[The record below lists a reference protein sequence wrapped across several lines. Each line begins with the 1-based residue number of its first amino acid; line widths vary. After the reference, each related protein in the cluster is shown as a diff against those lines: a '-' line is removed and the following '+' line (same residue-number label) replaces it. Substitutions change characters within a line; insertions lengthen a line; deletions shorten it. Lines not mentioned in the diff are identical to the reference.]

1 MSLLYRIKAVALF
14 GCLLFSSRSFALD
27 YFWSNGVGAN
37 GPNPSIACAADGQ
50 QVYAKNPN
58 QAFAKSEVE
67 TLEGL
72 SAYCRHYYTNT
83 PASGADDTTKAYKGA
98 SSIIT
103 RRGDSCPT
111 RTGPYDPVTGICKP
125 QQQPQYEPGEK
136 CKDQGT
142 ANPSNPKIWDDT
154 VNACVNF
161 TEAKGDAPCTY
172 IANAG
177 SLGTAYTVSG
187 NLDKV
192 GNAVA
197 PPTFIDEI
205 LSCQVR
211 TISSSECT
219 INVKGAISC
228 NVIGKLTGK
237 ANPAGDVNAAD
248 ALCPNGKCPV
258 KEPETQTKEEDCN
271 LVSDGAGG
279 SSCTESK
286 KTETLGSQNCGLVNG
301 EYKCVTRFPRSNGIG
316 IKTNTSKQNLPDGS
330 VQVTTVKNS
339 THTVCSDVNTCT
351 EKTSTTMTKAITSPS
366 GTTKTE
372 ASCKGTC
379 TPDGNGLESN
389 PNAGTG
395 NGKGNGEEG
404 GAGTAST
411 TDDCTVPPPCDGD
424 PFLCA
429 VLKQQHIDTCKLMAG
444 PTDQERSEMQGRIDV
459 QKSAMQA
466 NQEAMDSKVND
477 LLGGFKSA
485 STGVGSGG
493 GKCLPDI
500 KFSVLGH
507 SLTLAFSKT
516 CDALSFLRYAVLA
529 AAYLFAARVVI
540 REV

>member
-1 MSLLYRIKAVALF
+1 MGALYRIKAAALF
-14 GCLLFSSRSFALD
+14 GCLLFSSRGFAVD
-27 YFWSNGVGAN
+27 YFWSNGVGAD
-37 GPNPSIACAADGQ
+37 GPNPSVVCAADGQ
-50 QVYAKNPN
+50 QAYAGNPN
-58 QAFAKSEVE
+58 QSFAKSEVE
-67 TLEGL
+67 ALDGFR
-72 SAYCRHYYTNT
+72 ADCRHYYRNT
-83 PASGADDTTKAYKGA
+83 PASGADDTTKMYKGA
-98 SSIIT
+98 IGIVN

-111 RTGPYDPVTGICKP
+111 RTGPYDPATGMCPP
-125 QQQPQYEPGEK
+125 QLQPPYEPGEK
-136 CKDQGT
+136 CDDQTG
-142 ANPSNPKIWDDT
+142 ASKLNPYIFDPS
-154 VNACVNF
+154 VGQCVKF
-161 TEAKGDAPCTY
+161 F
-172 IANAG
+172 NAG
-177 SLGTAYTVSG
+177 QQASCKYMGNNFVNPIAYAVAG
-187 NLDKV
+187 NIDST

-197 PPTFIDEI
+197 PPTFTSDSM
-205 LSCQVR
+205 SCQAK

-219 INVKGAISC
+219 LNVRGAVSC
-228 NVIGKLTGK
+228 NVLGMFTGEV
-237 ANPAGDVNAAD
+237 NNEGINNAAD

-258 KEPETQTKEEDCN
+258 KEPETQTKEEGCKP
-271 LVSDGAGG
+271 VGDGAGG

-286 KTETLGSQNCGLVNG
+286 QTETQGLQSCGLVNG
-301 EYKCVTRFPRSNGIG
+301 EYTCITRLPRSNGIG
-316 IKTNTSKQNLPDGS
+316 IKTNISKQNMSDGS

-339 THTVCSDVNTCT
+339 THTVCSDVKTCT
-351 EKTSTTMTKAITSPS
+351 EKTSTTTTKTITSPA

-379 TPDGNGLESN
+379 TPDGQGLESN

-395 NGKGNGEEG
+395 NGKGGEEG
-404 GAGTAST
+404 SAGTAST
-411 TDDCTVPPPCDGD
+411 TEDCTAPPPCDGD

-429 VLKQQHIDTCKLMAG
+429 VLKQQHIDTCKLMAE
-444 PTDQERSEMQGRIDV
+444 PTDQERSEMQGKIDA

-477 LLGGFKSA
+477 LLSGFKSA

-507 SLTLAFSKT
+507 SLTLPFSKA